1 MNHQSR
7 IFQHV
12 FTIHRFTVLV
22 NKHMSPSPTCR
33 FAIRDMPFRRSRCY
47 GSLAIFSDL
56 VPLLLRARRPKKIY
70 CLPSAQ
76 KFPAQGTIAIINL
89 QFTQKGK
96 VLMFGSW
103 IGSCPLLCTSGSSAC
118 PHDPCKCSHRTTKN
132 NCHRKNHFLHNHCL

>member
-1 MNHQSR
+1 
-7 IFQHV
+7 
-12 FTIHRFTVLV
+12 
-22 NKHMSPSPTCR
+22 MSPSPTCR

-118 PHDPCKCSHRTTKN
+118 PHDPQLLKKVTLGRAEQVRLIFPCSMMHVNPRFITDKS
-132 NCHRKNHFLHNHCL
+132 RIRGLQI